1 MPQKVVK
8 FGGINR
14 KVNEFQGTGT
24 CEELINLR
32 PNVGGGF
39 SIVKPKVT
47 YRRNINYMCFY
58 EHAFGDI
65 YNEIAVTESGDVV
78 WVNNSNQ
85 KLASFTGNDVTISH
99 VNNILV
105 VYSYKDN
112 RQEVFRFKDG
122 DYQKYYAAPIKLS
135 ASIDFRSEGTFAP
148 KFVSTSG
155 YAYDDGNIMDT
166 ARWDEAASK
175 AQSNFHANYKNG
187 LCGAAVVGCTY
198 VLEDGSEV
206 WSSAFVVADSSKAR
220 ANNTTR
226 QNDAPT
232 ISNPNDLCRV
242 TVKGVA
248 RCSYNI
254 NFHESEL
261 EGIKKINVYATKPVY
276 NYKFEYLDSTTHGA
290 VKQTLDVL
298 NLDSQLMYYQGSIN
312 VNGGGTL
319 SLNFSIERYGENIM
333 PVTAGAIER
342 VGPNV
347 SLNNRFHYFKSDV
360 QHVVQEISMSEQLA
374 VIDAFTPWRAYA
386 KINNKWI
393 RLNDTYY
400 FNPSE
405 TQDFIYPMSGVSQ
418 IFFEKCS
425 LNSNGSVSP
434 LYDEGFIVEMQDS
447 SAYNYSY
454 AFDIIPEIERFGD
467 AWYDEINNTSVDG
480 KVLLRKEANVIN
492 VTLHNTP
499 YAFDINAS
507 YNFGGEIID
516 VVTSYTPI
524 SAVQVNQYPV
534 TVFTTNGIYALEQG
548 SGEVLY
554 QSVDPLQPFVIEGKA
569 TSTPNGIFFVSSNNL
584 YLLSGREAANVSYV
598 LNGPVDGDLRKLE
611 SYNLLCTAANGVA
624 NFISTNIF
632 EQYISDVS
640 MIYDQL
646 HNELII
652 SNNDEDYSYSYVLNL
667 DTRSYH
673 KINKKYLRSLNSN
686 KYAIEIRDG
695 SKILVNM
702 FSEAPSTVPVLLQ
715 SRPMQFEPFFTH
727 LQRLI
732 LLTDT
737 KLEGDVQKLCLSV
750 FGSDDLSNWKCIISA
765 QKAKTVLR
773 QIRTN
778 KAPKSYRDYVI
789 LITGYVETDT
799 DISDIIADYTVV
811 QRRLG

>member
-1 MPQKVVK
+1 
-8 FGGINR
+8 
-14 KVNEFQGTGT
+14 
-24 CEELINLR
+24 
-32 PNVGGGF
+32 
-39 SIVKPKVT
+39 
-47 YRRNINYMCFY
+47 
-58 EHAFGDI
+58 
-65 YNEIAVTESGDVV
+65 
-78 WVNNSNQ
+78 
-85 KLASFTGNDVTISH
+85 
-99 VNNILV
+99 
-105 VYSYKDN
+105 
-112 RQEVFRFKDG
+112 
-122 DYQKYYAAPIKLS
+122 
-135 ASIDFRSEGTFAP
+135 
-148 KFVSTSG
+148 
-155 YAYDDGNIMDT
+155 
-166 ARWDEAASK
+166 
-175 AQSNFHANYKNG
+175 
-187 LCGAAVVGCTY
+187 
-198 VLEDGSEV
+198 
-206 WSSAFVVADSSKAR
+206 
-220 ANNTTR
+220 
-226 QNDAPT
+226 
-232 ISNPNDLCRV
+232 
-242 TVKGVA
+242 
-248 RCSYNI
+248 
-254 NFHESEL
+254 
-261 EGIKKINVYATKPVY
+261 
-276 NYKFEYLDSTTHGA
+276 
-290 VKQTLDVL
+290 
-298 NLDSQLMYYQGSIN
+298 
-312 VNGGGTL
+312 
-319 SLNFSIERYGENIM
+319 
-333 PVTAGAIER
+333 
-342 VGPNV
+342 
-347 SLNNRFHYFKSDV
+347 
-360 QHVVQEISMSEQLA
+360 
-374 VIDAFTPWRAYA
+374 
-386 KINNKWI
+386 
-393 RLNDTYY
+393 
-400 FNPSE
+400 
-405 TQDFIYPMSGVSQ
+405 
-418 IFFEKCS
+418 
-425 LNSNGSVSP
+425 
-434 LYDEGFIVEMQDS
+434 MQDS